1 MWDHAK
7 EMASHYWHGSKLL
20 AADTRIASQLLVKM
34 MRGRVLSRREHS
46 LLVRVL
52 GDLLRVIPLAFFLL
66 VPMMEFALP
75 FAIRLFPNLLPS
87 TFEEKHQIEEKR
99 IKLLKVRAR
108 AAPAA
113 P

>member
-1 MWDHAK
+1 MSHHQAHTHAR
-7 EMASHYWHGSKLL
+7 ACSLS
-20 AADTRIASQLLVKM
+20 ACVDTI
-34 MRGRVLSRREHS
+34 S